1 MKDFDFISH
10 NSWKANIYISC
21 FPGLNE
27 QKIFDPELMEQTLE
41 SLVKLGCTNIIS
53 LVESHEIEDI
63 CGLNHFTHQINKH
76 DFTWHH
82 FPIKDYEIPDKT
94 FMVNWEKKHVGLLNG
109 LINGSNLFIHCK
121 GGIGRSGTVAAMF
134 LIVSGMKND
143 KSILEVRSMRQGAI
157 ENEKQENFVGSFDP
171 RNIS

>member
-1 MKDFDFISH
+1 
-10 NSWKANIYISC
+10 
-21 FPGLNE
+21 
-27 QKIFDPELMEQTLE
+27 MEQTLK
-41 SLVKLGCTNIIS
+41 SISRLGCKCIIS
-53 LVESHEIEDI
+53 LVEKHEIEDI
-63 CGLNHFTHQINKH
+63 CGLNHFTHQLDKH

-121 GGIGRSGTVAAMF
+121 GGIGRSGTIAAMF
-134 LIVSGMKND
+134 LIVSGMEND
-143 KSILEVRSMRQGAI
+143 QSILEVRSKRQGAI

-171 RNIS
+171 GNIS